1 MKYQV
6 IKVLNIIVLL
16 TVFTS
21 CSKNTN
27 FGNGIYFQ
35 SDYESTDV
43 GFHSLGSSIFLGN
56 IKDGYTGYSKILV
69 YSDVLSY
76 YKKDGFLYVK
86 QQFNFTLFKELVLQ
100 SYNSS
105 KTLPKPYVPRE
116 VQKLLLQ
123 NKDVPLDTVIKKSNF
138 YEKRNKN
145 QDYNYYI
152 INIKTQEVSDVY
164 SSKNFKKHLKDN
176 NKEPIFNKL

>member
-1 MKYQV
+1 MKYQG
-6 IKVLNIIVLL
+6 IKVLTIIVLL

-56 IKDGYTGYSKILV
+56 RKDGYTSYEKILV

-86 QQFNFTLFKELVLQ
+86 QQFNFPLYKELILE
-100 SYNSS
+100 SNSLGETVNTFFVPKEIK
-105 KTLPKPYVPRE
+105 KT
-116 VQKLLLQ
+116 LLQ

-145 QDYNYYI
+145 QEYNYYI
-152 INIKTQEVSDVY
+152 INIKSQEVSTVY
-164 SSKNFKKHLKDN
+164 SSENFKAYLKEN
-176 NKEPIFNKL
+176 HKEPIFNKL